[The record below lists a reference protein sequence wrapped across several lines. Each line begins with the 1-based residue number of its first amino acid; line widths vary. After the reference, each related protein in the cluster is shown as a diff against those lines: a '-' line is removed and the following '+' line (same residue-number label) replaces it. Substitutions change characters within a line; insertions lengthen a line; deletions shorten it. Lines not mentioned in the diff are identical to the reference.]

1 MFEHLHFLYNEA
13 TNMSKTKDK
22 AEILAVIR
30 DALLNYE
37 ELIGQTFLYVFD
49 NRCIEVLFKGYLSKG
64 EEGAQVKNVQAFL
77 NWGCWS
83 KTKS

>member
-37 ELIGQTFLYVFD
+37 ELLLARG
-49 NRCIEVLFKGYLSKG
+49 EV
-64 EEGAQVKNVQAFL
+64 NL
-77 NWGCWS
+77 NYILP
-83 KTKS
+83 